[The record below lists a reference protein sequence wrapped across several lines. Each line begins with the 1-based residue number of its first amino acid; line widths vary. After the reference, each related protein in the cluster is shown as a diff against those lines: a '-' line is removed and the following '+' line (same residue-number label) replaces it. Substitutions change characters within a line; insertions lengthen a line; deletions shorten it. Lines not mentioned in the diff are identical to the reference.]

1 MTELPGLETPRT
13 RERATQVLL
22 ETPLPH
28 LDQPFDYALPD
39 GVDAPIGC
47 RVKVPFGGR
56 RHDAF
61 VIGHEAPSHVGRLLP
76 ITKVVSP
83 LCVLTPEIYALCEAV
98 ARAMAGSTPD
108 VVRLA
113 VPPRAARIEIAAN
126 LDPGP
131 MPVAP
136 AARVPV
142 WNDYLGGTEF
152 LDLLREGESPRAVWT
167 ARPGVDGGTPR
178 WHNDMRSAIAACL
191 ASGRRALVVVPTG
204 ADVLALSTALSDLG
218 SLVQQHGELTP
229 PDRYRAFLRMLAGQ
243 CDIVVGTRSAVFA
256 PLPELGLVI
265 IWDCDSENLAEQHA
279 PYPTAL
285 HAVVR
290 RRGTAVLI
298 GSLARPVRA
307 QLLVHDG
314 WAGEIAP
321 KRTTFRALAP
331 RVEAPSAADLR
342 GDAARLPEAAFR
354 MLRAALEH
362 GPVLI
367 HTPRAGY
374 LHSIRCAE
382 CGEAVQC
389 PHCHGPVTIRPGGP
403 TCGWCGRAVAVS
415 CAHCGGTRVKAY
427 RVGTERTGEEFGRQF
442 PSIPIV
448 LSNARAGVTR
458 ALDSRPRIVVATPGA
473 EPVAEGGY
481 AAAAILDAAVATS
494 RPGLDA
500 GVTAVDRWLAVA
512 SLVRG
517 ADDGGRVMIL
527 GNPEPRAAGAV
538 VRWDPAG
545 YAARELDEREEL
557 SLPPAWRIAR
567 LTGEAADLG
576 SVTARL
582 DRSSVQPE
590 ILGPVDGAIIARV
603 PRRRGREFV
612 ELLREITRE
621 RSVKKL
627 SKVTVHVDAPL

>member
-1 MTELPGLETPRT
+1 MTELPGLEIPRPHV
-13 RERATQVLL
+13 RAAQVLL

-28 LDQPFDYALPD
+28 LDQPFDYALPE
-39 GVDAPIGC
+39 GLDAPVGC

-61 VIGHEAPSHVGRLLP
+61 VIGHDAPSHTGRLLP
-76 ITKVVSP
+76 LTKVVSP
-83 LCVLTPEIYALCEAV
+83 LAVLTPEIYELCEAV

-113 VPPRAARIEIAAN
+113 VPPRAARIETAAN

-131 MPVAP
+131 MPIVPKATVP
-136 AARVPV
+136 AWKEYV
-142 WNDYLGGTEF
+142 GGTEF
-152 LDLLREGESPRAVWT
+152 LHLLREGESPRAVWT
-167 ARPGVDGGTPR
+167 ARPGVEGGTPR
-178 WHNDMRSAIAACL
+178 WHNDMRSAVAACL
-191 ASGRRALVVVPTG
+191 SSGRRVLVVVPTV
-204 ADVLALSTALSDLG
+204 ADVLALSAVLSDLG
-218 SLVQQHGELTP
+218 SIVQQHGELTP

-256 PLPELGLVI
+256 PVPDLGLVI
-265 IWDCDSENLAEQHA
+265 IWDCDNENLTEQHA

-298 GSLARPVRA
+298 GSLSRPVRA

-321 KRTTFRALAP
+321 TRATFRALAP

-342 GDAARLPEAAFR
+342 GDGARLPEAAFR
-354 MLRAALEH
+354 MLRAALER

-374 LHSIRCAE
+374 LHSVRCAD

-389 PHCHGPVTIRPGGP
+389 PHCHGPITIRPAG
-403 TCGWCGRAVAVS
+403 TVCGWCGRSVAVS

-448 LSNARAGVTR
+448 MSNARTGVTR
-458 ALDSRPRIVVATPGA
+458 TLDSTPRIVIATPGA
-473 EPVAEGGY
+473 EPLAEGGY
-481 AAAAILDAAVATS
+481 VAAAILDAAAATS

-500 GVTAVDRWLAVA
+500 GVTAVDRWFAVA
-512 SLVRG
+512 ALVRG
-517 ADDGGRVMIL
+517 APDGGHVMIL
-527 GNPEPRAAGAV
+527 GNPESRAAGAV

-545 YAARELDEREEL
+545 YATRELEEREDL
-557 SLPPAWRIAR
+557 HFTPTWRIAR
-567 LTGEAADLG
+567 LTGGVADLE
-576 SVTARL
+576 SMTTRL
-582 DRSSVQPE
+582 DASNLHPE

-603 PRRRGREFV
+603 PRQRGREFV
-612 ELLREITRE
+612 TLLREITRE
-621 RSVKKL
+621 RSVKKFP
-627 SKVTVHVDAPL
+627 KVTVHVDAPL